1 MLDKSL
7 SIWDSFTLACILQNG
22 DLLFR
27 YLNNYRYIG
36 MEDLPHEFL
45 IENSSINA
53 EFLNNR
59 TGEITAGGYLVSIT
73 EIMSDCQQIDRGA
86 LLIINNYIFFI
97 WVFFHNHS
105 RITGLQWKREGIS
118 LTPH

>member
-1 MLDKSL
+1 
-7 SIWDSFTLACILQNG
+7 
-22 DLLFR
+22 
-27 YLNNYRYIG
+27 

-73 EIMSDCQQIDRGA
+73 EIMSDC
-86 LLIINNYIFFI
+86 
-97 WVFFHNHS
+97 
-105 RITGLQWKREGIS
+105 
-118 LTPH
+118 

>member
-1 MLDKSL
+1 
-7 SIWDSFTLACILQNG
+7 
-22 DLLFR
+22 
-27 YLNNYRYIG
+27 

-86 LLIINNYIFFI
+86 LLIINNYIFFYLGFLSQPFTNYRTA
-97 WVFFHNHS
+97 VEEGGHFFNS
-105 RITGLQWKREGIS
+105 S
-118 LTPH
+118 LTLLPASQTLRH